1 MSDVKDVGLK
11 GRRLV
16 AASKDWIQALSG
28 QSQMSQPWAVTL
40 NQNNVREG
48 DRSCCQIPT
57 FCPLPPPP
65 PPTPCG
71 IYSCTLCCS
80 YNRYNIPNYYT
91 FKISFLNILV
101 LLLCMLWCAFDIPV
115 HVVQSKASC

>member
-16 AASKDWIQALSG
+16 AASEDWIQALPG

-40 NQNNVREG
+40 NQMSEKRIVLVVK
-48 DRSCCQIPT
+48 S
-57 FCPLPPPP
+57 LPFAHSLPP

-91 FKISFLNILV
+91 FKISF
-101 LLLCMLWCAFDIPV
+101 
-115 HVVQSKASC
+115 